1 MRYSGVKKLQFKEDT
16 QEGAGW
22 ESDIA
27 VKTEG
32 EREEAMQ
39 MSKGKASVQ
48 ALRQKHACR
57 IQGWWGNQAV
67 GTEYKGQGEE
77 SWRMK
82 PEQSASW
89 GCNLLSYIG
98 PHAHGASQVVLV

>member
-1 MRYSGVKKLQFKEDT
+1 MGWDILGWRNCSKEDT

-39 MSKGKASVQ
+39 MSKGKASV
-48 ALRQKHACR
+48 
-57 IQGWWGNQAV
+57 
-67 GTEYKGQGEE
+67 
-77 SWRMK
+77 
-82 PEQSASW
+82 
-89 GCNLLSYIG
+89 
-98 PHAHGASQVVLV
+98 